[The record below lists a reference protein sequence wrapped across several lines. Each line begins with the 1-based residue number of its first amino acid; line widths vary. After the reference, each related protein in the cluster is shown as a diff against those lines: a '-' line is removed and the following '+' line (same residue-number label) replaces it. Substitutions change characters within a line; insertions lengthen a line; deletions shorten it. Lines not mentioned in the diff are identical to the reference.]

1 MMNLDGQTPAQLGE
15 PIPTELSD
23 TWILSRY
30 HQVINQT
37 SNYIDNYGLGEAAK
51 GLYEFIWGD
60 FCDWYIE
67 LVKSR
72 LQKDADPASR
82 KVAQQ
87 ILGYVLEGIL
97 KLLHPLMP
105 HITEEIWQ
113 TLTQQPADSLE
124 TLALQA
130 YPEADNNLIN
140 PELEAQFEL
149 LIGTIRTIRNLRAEA
164 DIKPG
169 AKITANLQTG
179 NPQEQQ
185 SLTAGQDYIQDLA
198 KVENLTIAGVPEAPE
213 TEAKS
218 PRGAEKKPQNGFKAI
233 GLIIPAVVFVRV
245 GWATGNTIDQIPLIG
260 TFFEIVGL
268 GVTSW
273 FVVEVLLKQ
282 QTRQEFWA
290 KFFPPTPQKE
300 ISQTQ
305 LEQPQAPENAISG
318 VVGTVQVVIPLSGD
332 VVDIATL
339 QAKLEKTLNK
349 VEAEAQSLSAR
360 LSNPKFVDKA
370 PADVVKGARESL
382 VEAEKQAEILRDR
395 LRSLV

>member
-1 MMNLDGQTPAQLGE
+1 
-15 PIPTELSD
+15 
-23 TWILSRY
+23 
-30 HQVINQT
+30 
-37 SNYIDNYGLGEAAK
+37 
-51 GLYEFIWGD
+51 
-60 FCDWYIE
+60 
-67 LVKSR
+67 
-72 LQKDADPASR
+72 
-82 KVAQQ
+82 
-87 ILGYVLEGIL
+87 
-97 KLLHPLMP
+97 
-105 HITEEIWQ
+105 
-113 TLTQQPADSLE
+113 
-124 TLALQA
+124 
-130 YPEADNNLIN
+130 
-140 PELEAQFEL
+140 
-149 LIGTIRTIRNLRAEA
+149 
-164 DIKPG
+164 
-169 AKITANLQTG
+169 
-179 NPQEQQ
+179 
-185 SLTAGQDYIQDLA
+185 
-198 KVENLTIAGVPEAPE
+198 
-213 TEAKS
+213 
-218 PRGAEKKPQNGFKAI
+218 
-233 GLIIPAVVFVRV
+233 
-245 GWATGNTIDQIPLIG
+245 
-260 TFFEIVGL
+260 L

-273 FVVEVLLKQ
+273 LVVEVLLKQ